1 MMIPT
6 RNRTRS
12 LLAIAMLL
20 CAQGAAA
27 AKPETVAV
35 LLGAAVFGVDAG
47 LAAVQERDSLAERL
61 ARRSQPDGWLLNIE
75 TLSPREGFAE
85 VFRDIDV
92 SIVELGH
99 AWQLPWAL
107 EFQFAG
113 GVLVAEGEVSEPFSP
128 TPPQDS
134 DAWGLHAGPALRLE
148 TPRWRGWQAFAES
161 SAHLLWTPD
170 QFPAGGTRF
179 NGLIRR
185 GFGLTLALGSA
196 GQLELGYR
204 RAHVSNG
211 SGAGSDNPSWDG
223 DGYWAGWRF
232 ELGAP

>member
-1 MMIPT
+1 MTIPT
-6 RNRTRS
+6 LRRNPL
-12 LLAIAMLL
+12 LLAVALL
-20 CAQGAAA
+20 LFAQGAAA
-27 AKPETVAV
+27 AKVETVAV
-35 LLGAAVFGVDAG
+35 VIGAAVFGVDAG
-47 LAAVQERDSLAERL
+47 LAAMQQRDSFAERL
-61 ARRSQPDGWLLNIE
+61 ARRSRPEGWLLNVE

-92 SIVELGH
+92 SIVEVGR

-107 EFQFAG
+107 EFQLAG
-113 GVLVAEGEVSEPFSP
+113 GVLVAEGEVSEPLSP
-128 TPPQDS
+128 NPPQDS

-148 TPRWRGWQAFAES
+148 TPRWHGWQAFAES

-170 QFPAGGTRF
+170 EFPAGGTHF

-185 GFGLTLALGSA
+185 GLGLTFALGGN

-211 SGAGSDNPSWDG
+211 SGTGSGNPSWDG
-223 DGYWAGWRF
+223 DGFWAGWRM

>member
-1 MMIPT
+1 MTIPT
-6 RNRTRS
+6 LRRNPL
-12 LLAIAMLL
+12 LLAVALLL
-20 CAQGAAA
+20 CVQGAAA

-92 SIVELGH
+92 SIVEVGR

-113 GVLVAEGEVSEPFSP
+113 GVLVAEGEVSEPLSP
-128 TPPQDS
+128 NPPQDS

-148 TPRWRGWQAFAES
+148 TLRWHGWQAFAES

-170 QFPAGGTRF
+170 AFPAGGTHL

-185 GFGLTLALGSA
+185 GLGLTFALGST

-211 SGAGSDNPSWDG
+211 SGTGSGNPSWDG
-223 DGYWAGWRF
+223 DGFWAGWRM

>member
-1 MMIPT
+1 MMMPHLFRIPV
-6 RNRTRS
+6 
-12 LLAIAMLL
+12 LLAAALL
-20 CAQGAAA
+20 LWAQGAAA
-27 AKPETVAV
+27 AKLETVAV
-35 LLGAAVFGVDAG
+35 LLGAAVFSVDAG
-47 LAAVQERDSLAERL
+47 LAAVQGRNSLAQRL
-61 ARRSQPDGWLLNIE
+61 AQRSQPDGELLNVE

-92 SIVELGH
+92 SIVELGR

-107 EFQFAG
+107 ELQLAG

-170 QFPAGGTRF
+170 EFPAGGTRF

-185 GFGLTLALGSA
+185 GFGLALAL

-211 SGAGSDNPSWDG
+211 SGTGSGNPSWDG
-223 DGYWAGWRF
+223 DGYWAGWRMD
-232 ELGAP
+232 LRVP